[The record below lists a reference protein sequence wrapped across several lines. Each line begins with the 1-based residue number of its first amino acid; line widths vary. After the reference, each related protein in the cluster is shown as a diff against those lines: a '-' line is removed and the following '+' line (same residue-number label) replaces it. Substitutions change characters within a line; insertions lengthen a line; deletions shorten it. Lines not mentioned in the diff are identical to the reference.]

1 MKRLLTF
8 LTLFTVFIGAGW
20 AAEVEETYTFNS
32 VSEVTT
38 TNGVT
43 INFSKSGN
51 ENAPAWNSGSSEVR
65 LYAASG
71 ANGNKVRFTT
81 DGTKT
86 IKSIVLAH
94 GSSCTWGVMTANS
107 GNLSHPSSHD
117 ITWTGNSSDVTF
129 TLRGVK
135 YTDGTNTSTQYRMK
149 SVTIVL
155 EDAGTQPSSLNNPTI
170 SFDSFTAGN
179 TSVTATITPDEHATT
194 TKYKIGEN
202 GTYENIPSN
211 GEVSIDLTEY
221 ASPVRVYAYSTDG
234 TNTTDPVY
242 QEFTVPALGLSISP
256 ASYDSYTAQTVTITP
271 SNYVGDYAITYTIN
285 GGNDINYSA
294 PFTLSDPGTYEI
306 VANVI
311 DERKNAVEATKT
323 STITIREAQG
333 IKLPFIETFDD
344 FAATQ
349 GGGNDNNFGAAGT
362 VQINTNTD
370 QADNEGWVYNAVYP
384 ALNCVKIGKSDGGS
398 ATTPTITGL
407 TVGNTYTLTFKAA
420 PWGNDGTTLNLS
432 ATGADLSESS
442 VTMATGTWTEFTITL
457 TATATST
464 SITFT
469 PEKRCFLDEINVK
482 EPVIADGYYLY
493 GTFNGWNTK
502 DANYKFT
509 EDNGNYVLNDVDLP
523 ANVRFKIS
531 KVENGQVTEYGGSG
545 DSDYGIHRDWHTHID
560 MKGVQAYTIAGAAL
574 TNFILH
580 PDADINNMYFEV
592 ERAPQLYFKCDK
604 INNWANNP
612 MSQVNGVWT
621 YSGELEAG
629 AKFGFNDEW
638 GDHHGYN
645 WTVNPEHYG
654 NAYDIPVATADT
666 YTMRDAG
673 NYKLDVNSDLTVL
686 HVNKVFNINC
696 SANPNGG
703 GTVVAKVNDQTV
715 TSAMSGETVTIEYTT
730 NNGYTFS
737 NISLNGNVLEAV
749 DGVYSFVMTTQDA
762 EVVANYTAS
771 SYNITVESVPD
782 DFGTVT
788 CPTTATTGQ
797 IVTFTVTPDEGYSVK
812 SVTAHFVNGENNTPV
827 NVSYNEDTEEYSFGM
842 PPFPVTVTVTYKV
855 PLQPCTIRFEET
867 WNETDGMGGNDNNWS
882 GISETSTI
890 VNDNEG
896 WIYMRNGEYVEDF
909 NGYGAKQCIRIGDG
923 SYTGSATT
931 PEIIVTNGTIYK
943 MTFKAGSWD
952 SNVEALLSATGAEL
966 YSDESCTTTPV
977 SSIALPYRSWGA
989 EGEQEHVVY
998 VKATSSLMTITWS
1011 TTAPKKR
1018 FFLDEVVID
1027 FFETPLP
1034 TELTLAQIITL
1045 GDEADGKLYK
1055 ISDVEGLLGVYSQ
1068 GTSVWFKDEEQAV
1081 DYQNP
1086 TPTTGTYQYYT
1097 VVEKKLGINKS
1108 EKDFAQNNWIEVV
1121 FPSEQDFTNKYVKN
1135 LTGTYSCENG
1145 NPKLTLTVAVDEEND
1160 VTEVPSSGSAYEL
1173 NPYMAVNFTGNQT
1186 YTNSQGVTSTFFF
1199 SKPKAQEYAQILWAV
1214 WDGEQF
1220 NMPTG
1225 EDNYYGFEGSFT
1237 VNDALNGGI
1246 SLPGTGDN
1254 GLKEGKMYNFHA
1266 VIRKV
1271 AGNSKDG
1278 ENYEVYPTDLDPQEP
1293 IITAINGV
1301 VVNGNVKSVKY
1312 VNVAGIVSDV
1322 PFQGV
1327 NIVVTEYTDGSRTT
1341 TKMLKK

>member
-1 MKRLLTF
+1 MKKLLTF
-8 LTLFTVFIGAGW
+8 LTLLTLFFGVSWAGTITFSELGLINGTQYTDPFDGGDFTVTFAGGNNDGKYYTTGSGIRVYGGGTMTI
-20 AAEVEETYTFNS
+20 AA
-32 VSEVTT
+32 
-38 TNGVT
+38 
-43 INFSKSGN
+43 KSGKIT
-51 ENAPAWNSGSSEVR
+51 EITITYSGDS
-65 LYAASG
+65 Y
-71 ANGNKVRFTT
+71 K
-81 DGTKT
+81 
-86 IKSIVLAH
+86 
-94 GSSCTWGVMTANS
+94 
-107 GNLSHPSSHD
+107 PSSND
-117 ITWTGNSSDVTF
+117 VVNVGTYNSSTGVWTGNSSSVIF
-129 TLRGVK
+129 TR
-135 YTDGTNTSTQYRMK
+135 
-149 SVTIVL
+149 
-155 EDAGTQPSSLNNPTI
+155 PTG
-170 SFDSFTAGN
+170 SGHWRVQ
-179 TSVTATITPDEHATT
+179 SVTATVTSGGSQSSVGIPIIEFDAFTAGKTTSTVTITPGENATST
-194 TKYKIGEN
+194 YYKIGD
-202 GTYENIPSN
+202 GTYESYTSSI
-211 GEVSIDLTEY
+211 EIDLTEV
-221 ASPVRVYAYSTDG
+221 ASPITVYAKSSDG
-234 TNTTDPVY
+234 TNESEEVRAT
-242 QEFTVPALGLSISP
+242 FTVPALGLSISP
-256 ASYDSYTAQTVTITP
+256 ASYDGYAAQPVTITP

-285 GGNDINYSA
+285 GGNDIDYSA

-333 IKLPFIETFDD
+333 IELPFIETFDD

-592 ERAPQLYFKCDK
+592 ERVPQLYFKCDK

-797 IVTFTVTPDEGYSVK
+797 TVTFTVTPDEGYSVK

-867 WNETDGMGGNDNNWS
+867 WNETNGMGGNDGNWN
-882 GISETSTI
+882 GIQQTDPI

-896 WIYMRNGEYVEDF
+896 WIYMRNGEYVEGF
-909 NGYGAKQCIRIGDG
+909 NGYGANKCIRIGDG
-923 SYTGSATT
+923 NNTGSATT

-1011 TTAPKKR
+1011 TTAAKKR

-1121 FPSEQDFTNKYVKN
+1121 FPSDANYTNAYVSN

-1145 NPKLTLTVAVDEEND
+1145 NPKLTVIAPVETGD
-1160 VTEVPSSGSAYEL
+1160 VNQLQPSELAYEL
-1173 NPYMAVNFTGNQT
+1173 NPYMAANFVG
-1186 YTNSQGVTSTFFF
+1186 SQKGYFF
-1199 SKPKAQEYAQILWAV
+1199 SEPKAQEYAQILWAV
-1214 WDGEQF
+1214 YNGNNEF
-1220 NMPTG
+1220 IMPTG
-1225 EDNYYGFEGSFT
+1225 DDNYYGFTGSFT
-1237 VNDALNGGI
+1237 INLGLNNTPNPNLVPN
-1246 SLPGTGDN
+1246 ST
-1254 GLKEGKMYNFHA
+1254 YNFKA
-1266 VIRKV
+1266 IIRKSASK
-1271 AGNSKDG
+1271 AGP
-1278 ENYEVYPTDLDPQEP
+1278 YEVYPTDLQGIP
-1293 IITAINGV
+1293 TAINGV
-1301 VVNGNVKSVKY
+1301 VVNGLVKSVKY
-1312 VNVAGIVSDV
+1312 VNVAGMVSDV

-1341 TKMLKK
+1341 SKMLKK

>member
-1 MKRLLTF
+1 MKKLLTF
-8 LTLFTVFIGAGW
+8 LTLLTLSIGVSW
-20 AAEVEETYTFNS
+20 AADQTIIVDFESQAFPTGWTNSNFEVVSNPVSSNS
-32 VSEVTT
+32 
-38 TNGVT
+38 N
-43 INFSKSGN
+43 N
-51 ENAPAWNSGSSEVR
+51 
-65 LYAASG
+65 YAASTG
-71 ANGNKVRFTT
+71 GKTSATLT
-81 DGTKT
+81 YDTKLT
-86 IKSIVLAH
+86 GVKSISVDATRTSNNTNSNLYIQYSTDNTNWIDAKQVTITKN
-94 GSSCTWGVMTANS
+94 SWTTTTYSFDNATSCYVRICWKGTTA
-107 GNLSHPSSHD
+107 
-117 ITWTGNSSDVTF
+117 
-129 TLRGVK
+129 VK
-135 YTDGTNTSTQYRMK
+135 YIDN
-149 SVTIVL
+149 IVITYDS
-155 EDAGTQPSSLNNPTI
+155 DAGSQTTVGIPVI
-170 SFDSFTAGN
+170 IFDAFTAGKT
-179 TSVTATITPDEHATT
+179 TSTVTITPGENATST
-194 TKYKIGEN
+194 SYKIGD
-202 GTYENIPSN
+202 GTYQTYSAPIE
-211 GEVSIDLTEY
+211 IDLTEV
-221 ASPVRVYAYSTDG
+221 ASPITVYAKSSDG
-234 TNTTDPVY
+234 TNESSEVSAT
-242 QEFTVPALGLSISP
+242 FTVPALGLSISP
-256 ASYDSYTAQTVTITP
+256 ASYDGYAAQPVTITP

-285 GGNDINYSA
+285 GGNDIDYSA

-311 DERKNAVEATKT
+311 DERKNAVEATNT

-333 IKLPFIETFDD
+333 IELPFIETFDD

-469 PEKRCFLDEINVK
+469 PERRCFLDEINVK

-502 DANYKFT
+502 DAKYKFT

-592 ERAPQLYFKCDK
+592 ERVPQLYFKCDK

-696 SANPNGG
+696 SAKPNGG

-749 DGVYSFVMTTQDA
+749 DGVYSFVMSTQDA

-771 SYNITVESVPD
+771 SYNITVESDPD

-797 IVTFTVTPDEGYSVK
+797 TVTFTVTPDEGYSVK

-867 WNETDGMGGNDNNWS
+867 WNETNGMGGNDGNWN
-882 GISETSTI
+882 GIQQTDPI

-896 WIYMRNGEYVEDF
+896 WIYMRNGEYVEGF
-909 NGYGAKQCIRIGDG
+909 NGYGANKCIRIGDG
-923 SYTGSATT
+923 NNTGSATT

-1011 TTAPKKR
+1011 TTAAKKR

-1055 ISDVEGLLGVYSQ
+1055 ISDTDGLLGVYSQ
-1068 GTSVWFKDEEQAV
+1068 GTSVWFKDEAQAV
-1081 DYQNP
+1081 DYQEPQASDKDYAIVIN
-1086 TPTTGTYQYYT
+1086 
-1097 VVEKKLGINKS
+1097 EKDLKINKNQ
-1108 EKDFAQNNWIEVV
+1108 KDFAQNNWIEVV
-1121 FPSEQDFTNKYVKN
+1121 FPAEANYNNKYVKN
-1135 LTGTYSCENG
+1135 LTGTYSNVNG
-1145 NPKLTLTVAVDEEND
+1145 NPVCTDSV
-1160 VTEVPSSGSAYEL
+1160 GSL
-1173 NPYMAVNFTGNQT
+1173 G
-1186 YTNSQGVTSTFFF
+1186 
-1199 SKPKAQEYAQILWAV
+1199 
-1214 WDGEQF
+1214 
-1220 NMPTG
+1220 
-1225 EDNYYGFEGSFT
+1225 
-1237 VNDALNGGI
+1237 
-1246 SLPGTGDN
+1246 
-1254 GLKEGKMYNFHA
+1254 
-1266 VIRKV
+1266 R
-1271 AGNSKDG
+1271 
-1278 ENYEVYPTDLDPQEP
+1278 
-1293 IITAINGV
+1293 
-1301 VVNGNVKSVKY
+1301 
-1312 VNVAGIVSDV
+1312 
-1322 PFQGV
+1322 
-1327 NIVVTEYTDGSRTT
+1327 
-1341 TKMLKK
+1341 

>member
-1 MKRLLTF
+1 MKKLLTF
-8 LTLFTVFIGAGW
+8 LTLLTLFFTTAWAETATLTFADLNLSNGAALDSYTVKDITFTFAKANGSNSPAYYTGDKTGRTYKGNTITI
-20 AAEVEETYTFNS
+20 AASDGYLIKSISITGSYTSNVGTFA
-32 VSEVTT
+32 
-38 TNGVT
+38 TNQ
-43 INFSKSGN
+43 
-51 ENAPAWNSGSSEVR
+51 WSGSSQSVV
-65 LYAASG
+65 LTATASNRS
-71 ANGNKVRFTT
+71 A
-81 DGTKT
+81 
-86 IKSIVLAH
+86 KSI
-94 GSSCTWGVMTANS
+94 T
-107 GNLSHPSSHD
+107 
-117 ITWTGNSSDVTF
+117 VT
-129 TLRGVK
+129 
-135 YTDGTNTSTQYRMK
+135 Y
-149 SVTIVL
+149 
-155 EDAGTQPSSLNNPTI
+155 EAGTQSGLNDPGI
-170 SFDSFTAGN
+170 SFSSFTAGS
-179 TSVTATITPDEHATT
+179 TSVTATITPDDAATT
-194 TKYKIGEN
+194 TYYKIGEN
-202 GTYENIPSN
+202 GTYSTLPSS
-211 GEVSIDLTEY
+211 GEVSVDLTTN
-221 ASPVRVYAYSTDG
+221 ASPVKVYAYSTDG

-242 QEFTVPALGLSISP
+242 QEFTLPALGVSISP
-256 ASYDSYTAQTVTITP
+256 SSYTGYTAQTVTITP
-271 SNYVGDYAITYTIN
+271 SNYVGEYAITYTIN
-285 GGNDINYSA
+285 GGSDTDYDG
-294 PFTLSDPGTYEI
+294 PFELSTPGTYEI
-306 VANVI
+306 VATVL
-311 DERKNAVEATKT
+311 DDRAGGSEVT
-323 STITIREAQG
+323 SSTATITINQG
-333 IKLPFIETFDD
+333 TTYTLPFKETFNE
-344 FAATQ
+344 TQ
-349 GGGNDNNFGAAGT
+349 GTGGNSASEGGDQWGGSIA
-362 VQINTNTD
+362 TNTIVY
-370 QADNEGWVYNAVYP
+370 DNDGWSVTD
-384 ALNCVKIGKSDGGS
+384 KWGGDACIRLGTNKTHGS
-398 ATTPTITGL
+398 ITSPTITGL
-407 TVGNTYTLTFKAA
+407 TVGKTYTLTFKAA
-420 PWGNDGTTLNLS
+420 PWGLNTNTTVM
-432 ATGADLSESS
+432 S
-442 VTMATGTWTEFTITL
+442 VTASGATVNGLPETAMTPEQWNDFTL
-457 TATATST
+457 TLTATST
-464 SITFT
+464 STTLTFDSNAN
-469 PEKRCFLDEINVK
+469 RFWLDEINVK
-482 EPVIADGYYLY
+482 EQVIADGYYLY

-592 ERAPQLYFKCDK
+592 ERVPQLYFKCDK

-797 IVTFTVTPDEGYSVK
+797 TVTFTVTPDEGYSVK

-867 WNETDGMGGNDNNWS
+867 WNETNGMGGNDGNWY
-882 GISETSTI
+882 GIQQTDPI

-896 WIYMRNGEYVEDF
+896 WIYMRNGEYVEGF
-909 NGYGAKQCIRIGDG
+909 NGYGANKCIRIGDG
-923 SYTGSATT
+923 NNTGSATT

-1011 TTAPKKR
+1011 TTAAKKR
-1018 FFLDEVVID
+1018 YFLDEVVID

-1034 TELTLAQIITL
+1034 TELTLAEIIAL

-1055 ISDVEGLLGVYSQ
+1055 ISDTDGLLGVYKN
-1068 GTSVWFKDEEQAV
+1068 GASVWFKDEEQAV

-1097 VVEKKLGINKS
+1097 VVEKKLGINKI

-1160 VTEVPSSGSAYEL
+1160 VITEVPSSGLAYEL
-1173 NPYMAVNFTGNQT
+1173 NPYMAVNFAGNQT
-1186 YTNSQGVTSTFFF
+1186 YTNNGETQTFFF
-1199 SKPKAQEYAQILWAV
+1199 SQPKAQEYAQILWAV
-1214 WDGEQF
+1214 WNGTEF
-1220 NMPTG
+1220 IMTTG
-1225 EDNYYGFEGSFT
+1225 EDNYYGFTGSFT
-1237 VNDALNGGI
+1237 INPELNAYSI
-1246 SLPGTGDN
+1246 S
-1254 GLKEGKMYNFHA
+1254 GLKTNESYNFKA
-1266 VIRKV
+1266 IIRKSASK
-1271 AGNSKDG
+1271 AGP
-1278 ENYEVYPTDLDPQEP
+1278 YEVYPTDLNPDVP
-1293 IITAINGV
+1293 TAINGV
-1301 VVNGNVKSVKY
+1301 VVNGLVKSVKY
-1312 VNVAGIVSDV
+1312 VNVAGMVSDV

-1327 NIVVTEYTDGSRTT
+1327 NIVVTEYTDGSRSTS
-1341 TKMLKK
+1341 KMLRK